1 MGIFVLLIAIFNM
14 TNTAVAISSRRLKEI
29 GIRKVM
35 GSTRKNL
42 IVQFIGETTLI
53 CFFALLV
60 GVVIE
65 KLFLMPAFNKLWP
78 DFNLT
83 ADYFGKPGFMIFMI
97 LTLIFTSLLAGGYP
111 AFYISKFQPVS
122 ILKGTLKFG
131 GTNYFT
137 RVLLCLQ
144 FAISLAGIVCSFAF
158 TDNAKFQ
165 RDFDMGFNRSGIIF
179 TNVNG
184 KSEFETYRNA
194 LAGNP
199 EITSIIGTQNH
210 LYRSGF
216 NDPVKHIDKEIE
228 ADILDISADYL
239 PTMGITLVE
248 GRNFKQDSETD
259 RKESVI
265 ITEGLARKFGL
276 TQAVGKE
283 IVWMDTV
290 KYYIVGVVK
299 DIYTNGMWEQTDP
312 VMFRY
317 ASDNKVNHILVKAPV
332 DKMIAINQ
340 LMEAKWKEVFPDK
353 MYEGNYMDE
362 EMVEADTVNG
372 NLVKMFVFLGIV
384 ALLLSATGLFTLVSL
399 NIIKKMKEI
408 GVRKVLGASAGNI
421 TRVINAE
428 FVIILLIASVGGAA
442 LGWWMS
448 AMLMDSIWD
457 YYQEVTMT
465 SMIISASILFVA
477 SALSFGFKVYKTIR
491 LNPALVLRDE

>member
-1 MGIFVLLIAIFNM
+1 
-14 TNTAVAISSRRLKEI
+14 
-29 GIRKVM
+29 
-35 GSTRKNL
+35 
-42 IVQFIGETTLI
+42 
-53 CFFALLV
+53 
-60 GVVIE
+60 
-65 KLFLMPAFNKLWP
+65 
-78 DFNLT
+78 
-83 ADYFGKPGFMIFMI
+83 
-97 LTLIFTSLLAGGYP
+97 
-111 AFYISKFQPVS
+111 
-122 ILKGTLKFG
+122 
-131 GTNYFT
+131 
-137 RVLLCLQ
+137 
-144 FAISLAGIVCSFAF
+144 
-158 TDNAKFQ
+158 
-165 RDFDMGFNRSGIIF
+165 
-179 TNVNG
+179 
-184 KSEFETYRNA
+184 
-194 LAGNP
+194 
-199 EITSIIGTQNH
+199 
-210 LYRSGF
+210 
-216 NDPVKHIDKEIE
+216 VKQIDKEIE
-228 ADILDISADYL
+228 ADILDISDDYL

-248 GRNFKQDSETD
+248 CRNFKQDSETD

-299 DIYTNGMWEQTDP
+299 DIYTNGMWEHTDP

-477 SALSFGFKVYKTIR
+477 SALSIGFKVYKTIR